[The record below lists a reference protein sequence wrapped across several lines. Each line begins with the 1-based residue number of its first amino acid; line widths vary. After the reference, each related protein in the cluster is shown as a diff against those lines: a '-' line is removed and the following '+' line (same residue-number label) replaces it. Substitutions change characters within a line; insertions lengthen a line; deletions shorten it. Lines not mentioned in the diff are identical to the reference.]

1 MLPLATFQT
10 RQRRLTRYPWLI
22 PNAVWG
28 FKTHNLTAPQ
38 FWRNDQPSALADVL
52 ANTRA
57 GDAIKADVAF
67 NHHVFGTN
75 APAILGGLGLDCW
88 GQFSSRLANG
98 HNLAAAGWG
107 SVGGLTV
114 ADLGPSPLGV
124 FQRARLA
131 SGGATADR
139 RRQTA
144 NMSAG
149 VKYYVTA
156 LYEPETSGNFRVQ
169 GFGGGDNIVIV
180 GSPGNPNTSTNS
192 GGLLGGLAE
201 VNVVGNLWH
210 RSFFWTPSVNTNY
223 EWNVGPQSGV
233 EGASVIV
240 HGFDVVAA
248 GIATPWISN
257 ASPAPTRFADALSIP
272 DFPSIVSTHGLQDG
286 FAGRDTVNLA
296 RLGDSSNRY
305 IWSYGTVTDGVRLFY
320 TTANLLRMETR
331 KGGSAVGLVTTSAVN
346 APGVWTIDYQCK
358 PGAYWMR
365 INGGDQIAPLSG
377 AGETL
382 PDISGERAIGRLV
395 TNSNSYFRG
404 AILSSQIARAA

>member
-10 RQRRLTRYPWLI
+10 RQRRLARYPWLM

-28 FKTHNLTAPQ
+28 FKTQNLAAPQ
-38 FWRNDQPSALADVL
+38 FWRNEQVSALANVL
-52 ANTRA
+52 GNTRA
-57 GDAIKADVAF
+57 GDAIKADAGF

-75 APAILGGLGLDCW
+75 APVMLGGTGLDCW

-98 HNLAAAGWG
+98 HNLAAAGWV

-144 NMSAG
+144 SMSAG

-156 LYEPETSGNFRVQ
+156 LYEPDSSGNFRTQ

-180 GSPGNPNTSTNS
+180 GSPGNPNTNTYA
-192 GGLLGGLAE
+192 GGLLEGLSD
-201 VNVVGNLWH
+201 VNIVGNFWH
-210 RSFFWTPSVNTNY
+210 RSFFWTPSVSGSY
-223 EWNVGPQSGV
+223 EWNVGPQSTTA
-233 EGASVIV
+233 GASVIV

-248 GIATPWISN
+248 AFATPWISN
-257 ASPAPTRFADALSIP
+257 SSPAPTRFADAVSVL
-272 DFPSIVSTHGLQDG
+272 DFPSLVSAHGLQGG
-286 FAGRDTVNLA
+286 FAGRDTVNLT
-296 RLGDSSNRY
+296 RLDDSNNRY
-305 IWSYGTVTDGVRLFY
+305 IWSYGTAADGVRLFY
-320 TTANLLRMETR
+320 TPSNLLRMETR
-331 KGGSAVGLVTTSAVN
+331 KGGSVVGLVTTAAVN

-382 PDISGERAIGRLV
+382 PDISTERAIGRLV
-395 TNSNSYFRG
+395 TNSNSYFNG

>member
-1 MLPLATFQT
+1 MLPLITLQT
-10 RQRRLTRYPWLI
+10 KRRRLARYPWLL
-22 PNAVWG
+22 PRACWG
-28 FKTHNLTAPQ
+28 FKTENLVSPQ

-57 GDAIKADVAF
+57 GAAIKADAAF

-75 APAILGGLGLDCW
+75 APVMLGGTGLDCW
-88 GQFSSRLANG
+88 GQFSSRMANG

-114 ADLGPSPLGV
+114 ADLGPSQLGV
-124 FQRARLA
+124 FQRTRLA

-144 NMSAG
+144 SMTAA
-149 VKYYVTA
+149 VRYYVTA
-156 LYEPETSGNFRVQ
+156 LYEPETSGNFRMQ

-192 GGLLGGLAE
+192 GGLLEGLAE
-201 VNVVGNLWH
+201 VNVGGNLWR

-248 GIATPWISN
+248 SFATPWISN
-257 ASPAPTRFADALSIP
+257 TSPAATRFADALSIP
-272 DFPSIVSTHGLQDG
+272 DFPALVAANGLHDG
-286 FAGRDTVNLA
+286 FTGRDVINLT
-296 RLGDSSNRY
+296 RLGEVRDIWCRGTSFSNCILLWINGSSVSLSVRSGGATVKTISISPFTNTGVKEINYSCKNGDWRL
-305 IWSYGTVTDGVRLFY
+305 SATDKAEVSDAGTYDFPALTNASIGVRLSGIY
-320 TTANLLRMETR
+320 
-331 KGGSAVGLVTTSAVN
+331 
-346 APGVWTIDYQCK
+346 P
-358 PGAYWMR
+358 
-365 INGGDQIAPLSG
+365 INGS
-377 AGETL
+377 
-382 PDISGERAIGRLV
+382 V
-395 TNSNSYFRG
+395 
-404 AILSSQIARAA
+404 LSSQIARAA